1 MLVAIILLLITFG
14 ITTFAAT
21 KEYYLGDTN
30 LDNEI
35 TLSDELLIK
44 RHIYSMKYENKSNWK
59 LTGDA
64 LVNADINED
73 GVVDISDILYIKR
86 YMASKKDSKVDN
98 KHKEWGKLCKKKS
111 KNINENKSYTL
122 IVNPGEK
129 EYKQEPNSTVTVTAP
144 EVNYTV
150 SFETN
155 GGNSIGSK
163 LSKREFLNWTL
174 KGAGK
179 IENNK
184 LATTKYTFGTSDAT
198 LTANYNSVGNEIILP
213 NSEKEGAAV
222 EGWYVRKT

>member
-1 MLVAIILLLITFG
+1 MLITFG

-86 YMASKKDSKVDN
+86 YMASKKD
-98 KHKEWGKLCKKKS
+98 
-111 KNINENKSYTL
+111 
-122 IVNPGEK
+122 
-129 EYKQEPNSTVTVTAP
+129 
-144 EVNYTV
+144 
-150 SFETN
+150 
-155 GGNSIGSK
+155 
-163 LSKREFLNWTL
+163 
-174 KGAGK
+174 
-179 IENNK
+179 
-184 LATTKYTFGTSDAT
+184 
-198 LTANYNSVGNEIILP
+198 
-213 NSEKEGAAV
+213 
-222 EGWYVRKT
+222 